1 MGAQAGVGIETN
13 ECPVAGCGFS
23 SKRLTAFE
31 AHLVE
36 VHGVTSQALW
46 DQLHGGPTRCACGCG
61 QGTRWL
67 GWKQGYARM
76 LRGHNGSLVAVYGQ
90 DRAAEITEQRARKLR
105 GKTGWSK
112 GLTKEDDA
120 RVALRAKAT
129 ALGRKKAFA
138 QGRVTVWSKG
148 LTKETDA
155 RVAKFAH
162 DMRAAYAAGTRVSW
176 SQGLTKKTDA
186 RIAAMAAQNSI
197 THSLKEIRAHLDGQ
211 KRRSIDEVRA
221 LIEATGE
228 LTVVDGLESY
238 TNECKSQVEVECRKC
253 GSRARTIARYLYGGR
268 CRACHPQGSMQQLEL
283 FAFVSS
289 LVDDT
294 RPCDRSVVPPLEL
307 DVWVP
312 SRMFA
317 LEYDGLYWHS
327 EINKSSA
334 YHAQKT
340 ARCAA
345 LGIRLM
351 HVFEDD
357 WRDRRPIVES
367 LIRHRLGLTPRKVS
381 ARECELRALSTKERR
396 AFFEANHLDGDV
408 AAHECLGLVF
418 RGEVVMALS
427 LRKPFHRAHSDRLEV
442 ARSCPALDTVVRGGL
457 SRLIKAALARAKEQ
471 GRAGLITYVDGRI
484 GDGAGYIKAGLRKTG
499 ETPPRF
505 WWTDF
510 DRRFNRFKFKANAA
524 EGLSERE
531 VAAQAGVVKVWG
543 CSNVVLTIDA

>member
-1 MGAQAGVGIETN
+1 MGAKAGVEIETN
-13 ECPVAGCGFS
+13 ECPAPGCGFS

-36 VHGVTSQALW
+36 VHGVTPQALW
-46 DQLHGGPTRCACGCG
+46 DQLHDGPTRCACGCG
-61 QGTRWL
+61 QVTTWL
-67 GWKQGYARM
+67 GWKRGYGRM
-76 LRGHNGSLVAVYGQ
+76 LRGHNGSLVAVYGP
-90 DRAAEITEQRARKLR
+90 DKAAEIGQKRAQRLR
-105 GKTGWSK
+105 GSTG
-112 GLTKEDDA
+112 
-120 RVALRAKAT
+120 
-129 ALGRKKAFA
+129 
-138 QGRVTVWSKG
+138 WSKG

-155 RVAKFAH
+155 RVADRAEATARGRKKAFALGRITAWSKGLTKET
-162 DMRAAYAAGTRVSW
+162 DPRVAAMAKNMRAAYAAGDRTSW
-176 SQGLTKKTDA
+176 SQGLTKETDA
-186 RIAAMAAQNSI
+186 RVAAMAAHNSI
-197 THSLKEIRAHLDGQ
+197 THNLKTIRAHLDGQ
-211 KRRSIDEVRA
+211 KRRSTDEVRA

-228 LTVVDGLESY
+228 LLVVDGLESY
-238 TNECKSQVEVECRKC
+238 ANECKSQIEVECRKC

-268 CRACHPQGSMQQLEL
+268 CRACHPLGSMQQLEL

-327 EINKSSA
+327 ELSKSSS
-334 YHAQKT
+334 YHARKT
-340 ARCAA
+340 SRCAA
-345 LGIRLM
+345 LGVRLM

-381 ARECELRALSTKERR
+381 ARECELRALSAKERR

-408 AAHECLGLVF
+408 AANECLGLVLS
-418 RGEVVMALS
+418 GEVVMALS

-457 SRLIKAALARAKEQ
+457 SRLVKAALARAKEQ
-471 GRAGLITYVDGRI
+471 GRVGLITYVDGRI
-484 GDGAGYIKAGLRKTG
+484 GDGTGYVKAGLKKTG

-543 CSNVVLTIDA
+543 CPNAVLAVDV